1 MYQAQR
7 YFHTLELDKV
17 LAKLADQANCD
28 DSKRMALSLTP
39 SDDFSTVQLLMKK
52 TSDAY
57 MLSARYTS
65 PSLHKLKN
73 CEMALRKAEK
83 GSNLSLRELM
93 DVSSVLHNIRSVK
106 DWRKRCEGESTS
118 LDPLFEVLT
127 PNRELEN
134 TIDNAVLSEEELADS
149 ASAELASLRRKI
161 NQAKLRVRER
171 LDQLIKSPTQSKYLQ
186 EALVTQRD
194 GRFVVPVK
202 SEYRSEIKGLV
213 HDTSSSGATLF
224 IEPMAVVEANN
235 EIRVLQAKEK
245 QEVDR
250 IIMELSVK
258 VGEFAESIIYSYRS
272 LVEID
277 LYFAKVS
284 LAYKMKATVPNIL
297 QTGEIDLKR
306 ARHPLIDPE
315 KVVPIDVNLGKDFN
329 TLVITGPNTG
339 GKTVTLKTLGLL
351 TLMAMCG
358 LMLPVAENS
367 SISVY
372 KKVLVDIG
380 DEQSIEQSLSTFSA
394 HMTNIVS
401 IIEEADSDSLV
412 LIDELGSGTDPV
424 EGAALA
430 ISIMERLAMYGAKV
444 GATTHYAEIK
454 EYALQTPGVC
464 NASCEFDVETLKPT
478 YRLLI
483 GIPGKSNAFAI
494 SQRLGLPEE
503 IIEAAKRNISA
514 EKTRFEDVL
523 SQLDQT
529 RQELE
534 KEKEEVDRLRAE
546 QLESKRNLE
555 QFKQKTYKQ
564 MDRELQNAQEKANRI
579 VSSVKAESE
588 KLLQELDDIR
598 RQKESEEF
606 SKLVQG
612 AKSSYRSNINRLED
626 TANPVIG
633 RVKEEYTPPRPFKKG
648 DLVLITQLNEEGVLL
663 SDPDNAGNVQ
673 VQAGIIKTKVPV
685 SDLRLVDKKRRRQLN
700 RMEKKSNGGG
710 VTRTLTDKSQRS
722 ASSEIDLRGQ
732 TIEEGIMMVDQYID
746 SCLLMGIKTITIIH
760 GKGTG
765 ALRNAIQQHLKN
777 HKAVRSFRLG
787 VYGEGENGVT
797 IAELK

>member
-277 LYFAKVS
+277 LYFAKAS

-339 GKTVTLKTLGLL
+339 GKTVTLKTMGLL

-606 SKLVQG
+606 SRLVQG

-633 RVKEEYTPPRPFKKG
+633 RGKEEYTPPRPFKKG

>member
-277 LYFAKVS
+277 LYFAKAS

-579 VSSVKAESE
+579 VSSVKAGSE

-606 SKLVQG
+606 SRLVQG

>member
-277 LYFAKVS
+277 LYFAKAS

-579 VSSVKAESE
+579 VSLVKAESE

-685 SDLRLVDKKRRRQLN
+685 SDLRLVDKKLRRQLN

>member
-277 LYFAKVS
+277 LYFAMAS
-284 LAYKMKATVPNIL
+284 LAYMMKATVPNIL

-339 GKTVTLKTLGLL
+339 GKTVTLKTMGLL

-358 LMLPVAENS
+358 LMLPVTENS

-534 KEKEEVDRLRAE
+534 KENEEFEGVRAE
-546 QLESKRNLE
+546 QLES
-555 QFKQKTYKQ
+555 
-564 MDRELQNAQEKANRI
+564 
-579 VSSVKAESE
+579 
-588 KLLQELDDIR
+588 
-598 RQKESEEF
+598 
-606 SKLVQG
+606 
-612 AKSSYRSNINRLED
+612 
-626 TANPVIG
+626 
-633 RVKEEYTPPRPFKKG
+633 
-648 DLVLITQLNEEGVLL
+648 
-663 SDPDNAGNVQ
+663 
-673 VQAGIIKTKVPV
+673 
-685 SDLRLVDKKRRRQLN
+685 
-700 RMEKKSNGGG
+700 
-710 VTRTLTDKSQRS
+710 
-722 ASSEIDLRGQ
+722 
-732 TIEEGIMMVDQYID
+732 
-746 SCLLMGIKTITIIH
+746 
-760 GKGTG
+760 
-765 ALRNAIQQHLKN
+765 
-777 HKAVRSFRLG
+777 
-787 VYGEGENGVT
+787 
-797 IAELK
+797 

>member
-277 LYFAKVS
+277 LYFAKAS

-534 KEKEEVDRLRAE
+534 KEKEEVDCLRAE

-606 SKLVQG
+606 SRLVQG

>member
-39 SDDFSTVQLLMKK
+39 SDNFSTVQLLMKK

-277 LYFAKVS
+277 LYFAKAS

-339 GKTVTLKTLGLL
+339 GKTVTLKTMGLL

-430 ISIMERLAMYGAKV
+430 ISIMEHLAMYGAKV

-606 SKLVQG
+606 SRLVQG

-685 SDLRLVDKKRRRQLN
+685 SDLRLVDKKRCRQLN

>member
-277 LYFAKVS
+277 LYFAKAS

-430 ISIMERLAMYGAKV
+430 ISIMERFAMYGAKV

-606 SKLVQG
+606 SRLVQG

>member
-39 SDDFSTVQLLMKK
+39 SDNFSTVQLLMKK

-106 DWRKRCEGESTS
+106 DWRKRCEGENTS

-277 LYFAKVS
+277 LYFAKAS

-339 GKTVTLKTLGLL
+339 GKTVTLKTMGLL

-633 RVKEEYTPPRPFKKG
+633 RVKEEYIPPRPFKKG

>member
-106 DWRKRCEGESTS
+106 DWRKRCEGENTS

-277 LYFAKVS
+277 LYFAKAS

>member
-235 EIRVLQAKEK
+235 EIRMLQAKEK

-277 LYFAKVS
+277 LYFAKAS

-339 GKTVTLKTLGLL
+339 GKTVTLKTMGML

>member
-277 LYFAKVS
+277 LYFAKAS

-339 GKTVTLKTLGLL
+339 GKTVTLKTMGLL

-606 SKLVQG
+606 SRLVQG

-732 TIEEGIMMVDQYID
+732 TIEGGIMMVDQYID

>member
-277 LYFAKVS
+277 LYFAKAS

-606 SKLVQG
+606 SRLVQG
-612 AKSSYRSNINRLED
+612 AKFSYRSNINRLED

>member
-106 DWRKRCEGESTS
+106 DWRKRYEGESTS

-277 LYFAKVS
+277 LYFAKAS

>member
-258 VGEFAESIIYSYRS
+258 VGELTESIIYSYRS

-277 LYFAKVS
+277 LYFAKAS

-606 SKLVQG
+606 SRLVQG

>member
-250 IIMELSVK
+250 IIMEFSVK

-277 LYFAKVS
+277 LYFAKAS

-339 GKTVTLKTLGLL
+339 GKTVTLKTMGLL

-606 SKLVQG
+606 SRLVQG

>member
-277 LYFAKVS
+277 LYFAKAS

-339 GKTVTLKTLGLL
+339 GKTVTLKTMGLL

-588 KLLQELDDIR
+588 KLLQELDEIR

-606 SKLVQG
+606 SRLVQG

>member
-277 LYFAKVS
+277 LYFAKAS

-339 GKTVTLKTLGLL
+339 GKTVTLKTMGLL

-358 LMLPVAENS
+358 LMMPVAENS

-606 SKLVQG
+606 SRLVQG

>member
-277 LYFAKVS
+277 LYFAKAS

-633 RVKEEYTPPRPFKKG
+633 RVKEEYIPPRPFKKG

>member
-39 SDDFSTVQLLMKK
+39 SDNFSTVQLLMKK

-106 DWRKRCEGESTS
+106 DWRKRCEGENTS

-277 LYFAKVS
+277 LYFAKAS

-339 GKTVTLKTLGLL
+339 GKTVTLKTMGLL

>member
-39 SDDFSTVQLLMKK
+39 SDNFSTVQLLMKK

-277 LYFAKVS
+277 LYFAKAS

>member
-250 IIMELSVK
+250 IIMEPSVK

-277 LYFAKVS
+277 LYFAKAS

-339 GKTVTLKTLGLL
+339 GKTVTLKTMGLL

>member
-277 LYFAKVS
+277 LYFAKAS
-284 LAYKMKATVPNIL
+284 LTYKMKATVPNIL

-339 GKTVTLKTLGLL
+339 GKTVTLKTMGLL

-606 SKLVQG
+606 SRLVQG

>member
-277 LYFAKVS
+277 LYFAKAS

-339 GKTVTLKTLGLL
+339 GKTVTLKTMGLL

-564 MDRELQNAQEKANRI
+564 ID
-579 VSSVKAESE
+579 
-588 KLLQELDDIR
+588 R
-598 RQKESEEF
+598 RQTF
-606 SKLVQG
+606 
-612 AKSSYRSNINRLED
+612 NRFHD
-626 TANPVIG
+626 KT
-633 RVKEEYTPPRPFKKG
+633 RFTDTPPSGYHCQPG
-648 DLVLITQLNEEGVLL
+648 
-663 SDPDNAGNVQ
+663 
-673 VQAGIIKTKVPV
+673 
-685 SDLRLVDKKRRRQLN
+685 
-700 RMEKKSNGGG
+700 M
-710 VTRTLTDKSQRS
+710 VTER
-722 ASSEIDLRGQ
+722 
-732 TIEEGIMMVDQYID
+732 
-746 SCLLMGIKTITIIH
+746 
-760 GKGTG
+760 
-765 ALRNAIQQHLKN
+765 
-777 HKAVRSFRLG
+777 
-787 VYGEGENGVT
+787 
-797 IAELK
+797 

>member
-277 LYFAKVS
+277 LYFAKAS

-633 RVKEEYTPPRPFKKG
+633 RAKEEYTPPRPFKKG

>member
-277 LYFAKVS
+277 LYFAKAS

-430 ISIMERLAMYGAKV
+430 ISIMERLALYGAKV

-673 VQAGIIKTKVPV
+673 VQAGISKTKVPV
-685 SDLRLVDKKRRRQLN
+685 SDLRLVEKKRRRQLN

>member
-277 LYFAKVS
+277 LYFAKAS

-306 ARHPLIDPE
+306 ARHPLIEPE

-606 SKLVQG
+606 SRLVQG

>member
-277 LYFAKVS
+277 LYFAKAS

-339 GKTVTLKTLGLL
+339 GKTVTLKTMGLL

-598 RQKESEEF
+598 RQKESEDF
-606 SKLVQG
+606 SRLVQG

>member
-213 HDTSSSGATLF
+213 HNTSSSGATLF

-277 LYFAKVS
+277 LYFAKAS

-339 GKTVTLKTLGLL
+339 GKTVTLKTMGLL

-606 SKLVQG
+606 SRLVQG

>member
-277 LYFAKVS
+277 LYFAKAS

-339 GKTVTLKTLGLL
+339 GKTVTLKTMGLL

-546 QLESKRNLE
+546 QLES
-555 QFKQKTYKQ
+555 
-564 MDRELQNAQEKANRI
+564 
-579 VSSVKAESE
+579 
-588 KLLQELDDIR
+588 
-598 RQKESEEF
+598 
-606 SKLVQG
+606 
-612 AKSSYRSNINRLED
+612 
-626 TANPVIG
+626 
-633 RVKEEYTPPRPFKKG
+633 
-648 DLVLITQLNEEGVLL
+648 
-663 SDPDNAGNVQ
+663 
-673 VQAGIIKTKVPV
+673 
-685 SDLRLVDKKRRRQLN
+685 
-700 RMEKKSNGGG
+700 
-710 VTRTLTDKSQRS
+710 
-722 ASSEIDLRGQ
+722 
-732 TIEEGIMMVDQYID
+732 
-746 SCLLMGIKTITIIH
+746 
-760 GKGTG
+760 
-765 ALRNAIQQHLKN
+765 
-777 HKAVRSFRLG
+777 
-787 VYGEGENGVT
+787 
-797 IAELK
+797 

>member
-277 LYFAKVS
+277 LYFAKAS

-430 ISIMERLAMYGAKV
+430 ISIMERFAMYGAKV

>member
-277 LYFAKVS
+277 LYFAKAS

-339 GKTVTLKTLGLL
+339 GKTVTLKTMGLL

-430 ISIMERLAMYGAKV
+430 ISIMERLAVYGAKV

-606 SKLVQG
+606 SRLVQG

-685 SDLRLVDKKRRRQLN
+685 SDLRLVHKKRRRQLN

>member
-277 LYFAKVS
+277 LYFAKAS

-339 GKTVTLKTLGLL
+339 GKTVTLKTMGLL

-430 ISIMERLAMYGAKV
+430 ISIMERFAMYGAKV

-606 SKLVQG
+606 SRLVQG